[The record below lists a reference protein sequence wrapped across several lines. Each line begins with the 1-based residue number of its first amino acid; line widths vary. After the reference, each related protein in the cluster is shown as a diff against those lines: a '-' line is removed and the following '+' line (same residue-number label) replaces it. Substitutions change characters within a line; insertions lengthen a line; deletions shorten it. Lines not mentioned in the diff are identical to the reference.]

1 MTDVNTETRQNS
13 LFKVD
18 ITWYETKNNEEKK
31 YVKTIVQIAKNRE
44 RAEEIA
50 KMSIPWSIK
59 EKPEILSNLSIKTQQ
74 FKESSNIIEK
84 ILYKSPVTECRTYD
98 LETNTITPEGETL
111 IRVAYNYSKIL
122 NKITNIE
129 LKNKLKNVI
138 ESDLINIIDKTNK
151 NYNNGSV
158 MPVDK
163 LIENM
168 LKGLA
173 NNFTNEE
180 LILSDVSNDDK
191 IKNLEEKINEYNET
205 ILIKDNKINE
215 YKTMIDEKSEKILK
229 LEKEI
234 ENYKESLKIKE
245 EQLSN
250 KNEIIF
256 DNKILDSYMEKHNNK
271 ILDVIQNKIEI
282 IDTTN
287 FENVIETMN
296 TMVEKTTDTENNVVN
311 MAEGINNALESI
323 PKILDTAT
331 KNMETYLNNIINE
344 KIKNL
349 NETMKVIEETS
360 KKSESVVLAKSSNIK
375 EELENIN
382 AAVFTT
388 AKECEESIETIIN
401 TNKSI
406 IEYENI
412 APRTTIIDRDIYEK
426 ESIDNIQNNI
436 MNNIIE
442 KANAVETSGKV
453 INNINNTDN
462 TDNEETIEKTSEK
475 ELEKEIKRINN
486 DDNTSISDIENEIS
500 NTENN
505 NPIDVK
511 CTDCN
516 TEEEDNKK
524 EPTKVEKE
532 TYYISDI
539 DPAKLYAF
547 LINEEV
553 ILYTKSNNE
562 QIPIKD
568 YINSKNITIEQP
580 NVLFKILKTATDA
593 KGKKVLNIFLE
604 KVAEIPVEKF
614 KEIDET
620 KSIGK

>member
-1 MTDVNTETRQNS
+1 MSDVNTETRQNS

-31 YVKTIVQIAKNRE
+31 YVKTIVQIARNRE

-111 IRVAYNYSKIL
+111 IRIAYNYSKIL
-122 NKITNIE
+122 NKITNLE
-129 LKNKLKNVI
+129 LRNKITNVI
-138 ESDLINIIDKTNK
+138 ESDLVNIIDKTNK

-173 NNFTNEE
+173 NNFTNGE
-180 LILSDVSNDDK
+180 LILSDVSNDEK
-191 IKNLEEKINEYNET
+191 IKDLEEKINEYNET

-215 YKTMIDEKSEKILK
+215 YKTMIDEKSERILK

-256 DNKILDSYMEKHNNK
+256 DNKILDSYMEKHNDK
-271 ILDVIQNKIEI
+271 ILDIIQNKIEI
-282 IDTTN
+282 IDTNN
-287 FENVIETMN
+287 FEDVIEIMN
-296 TMVEKTTDTENNVVN
+296 TMVKKTTDTEENVVN
-311 MAEGINNALESI
+311 MTEGINNVLENI

-331 KNMETYLNNIINE
+331 QNMETYLNNLINE

-349 NETMKVIEETS
+349 NENMKVIEETS
-360 KKSESVVLAKSSNIK
+360 KKSESVVLAKSANIK
-375 EELENIN
+375 EEIESIN

-388 AKECEESIETIIN
+388 AKECEKSIETIIN

-406 IEYENI
+406 TEYENI
-412 APRTTIIDRDIYEK
+412 APRATIIDKNIYEE
-426 ESIDNIQNNI
+426 ESIKNIQNDI
-436 MNNIIE
+436 MNNIID
-442 KANAVETSGKV
+442 KANAIETSGEV
-453 INNINNTDN
+453 VNNTND
-462 TDNEETIEKTSEK
+462 EESIEKTMED
-475 ELEKEIKRINN
+475 EVEKEIKRINN
-486 DDNTSISDIENEIS
+486 NDETSISDIENEIS
-500 NTENN
+500 DTKTNENDK
-505 NPIDVK
+505 PIDVEY
-511 CTDCN
+511 TDCN
-516 TEEEDNKK
+516 NDEKNNEE

-539 DPAKLYAF
+539 DPIILYNF
-547 LINEEV
+547 LTNTDV
-553 ILYTKSNNE
+553 TLYTKLNNE
-562 QIPIKD
+562 QIPIRE
-568 YINSKNITIEQP
+568 YINSKNITTEQI

-593 KGKKVLNIFLE
+593 KGEKVLNIFLE
-604 KVAEIPVEKF
+604 KVAKIPVEKF

>member
-31 YVKTIVQIAKNRE
+31 YVKTIVQIARNRE

-296 TMVEKTTDTENNVVN
+296 TMVEKTTDTENSVVN

-375 EELENIN
+375 KELESIN

-436 MNNIIE
+436 MNNIID
-442 KANAVETSGKV
+442 KANAIETSGEV
-453 INNINNTDN
+453 INNTND
-462 TDNEETIEKTSEK
+462 EESIEKTMEDGV
-475 ELEKEIKRINN
+475 EKEIKRINN
-486 DDNTSISDIENEIS
+486 NDETSISDIENEIS
-500 NTENN
+500 DTKTNENDK
-505 NPIDVK
+505 PVDVEY
-511 CTDCN
+511 TDCN
-516 TEEEDNKK
+516 NDEKNNKK

-539 DPAKLYAF
+539 DPATLYAF
-547 LINEEV
+547 LVNEDV

-562 QIPIKD
+562 QIPIKE
-568 YINSKNITIEQP
+568 YINSKNITIEQI

-593 KGKKVLNIFLE
+593 KGKNVLNTFLE
-604 KVAEIPVEKF
+604 KVAKIPVEKF